1 MAVQLKGA
9 HLPPPILEYRFHSER
24 KWRFDF
30 AWIPQLVALEVEG
43 GTWTKGR
50 HVRGKGYESDC
61 EKYSEAAILG
71 WRVVRATGNM
81 VNDGRAL
88 RLVEKALAV

>member
-1 MAVQLKGA
+1 MAVQIKGA

-30 AWIPQLVALEVEG
+30 AFIPQLVALEVEG
-43 GTWTKGR
+43 GTWIKGR
-50 HVRGKGYESDC
+50 HSRGKGLERDC
-61 EKYSEAAILG
+61 EKYNEAAILG
-71 WRVVRATGNM
+71 WKVIRATTNM

-88 RLVEKALAV
+88 KFVEKALAV